1 MPMRASADAKDAMM
15 AVGSL
20 RRCFYSDG
28 ESDILFLQFCSSFRT
43 LAERGIA
50 MNTINLICQLIGVT
64 ARVVSAVFSVKSY
77 FKHNKKK

>member
-43 LAERGIA
+43 LAERGDGNEHDQSDLSIDRGD
-50 MNTINLICQLIGVT
+50 C
-64 ARVVSAVFSVKSY
+64 KSSLY
-77 FKHNKKK
+77 SLLRKKLFQT

>member
-43 LAERGIA
+43 LAERGDGNEHDQSDLSIDRGD
-50 MNTINLICQLIGVT
+50 C
-64 ARVVSAVFSVKSY
+64 KSCLCGLLR
-77 FKHNKKK
+77 KKLFQT

>member
-1 MPMRASADAKDAMM
+1 MPMRASVDAKDAMM

-43 LAERGIA
+43 LAERGDSNEHDQSDLSIDRGD
-50 MNTINLICQLIGVT
+50 C
-64 ARVVSAVFSVKSY
+64 KSCLY
-77 FKHNKKK
+77 SLLRKKLFQT